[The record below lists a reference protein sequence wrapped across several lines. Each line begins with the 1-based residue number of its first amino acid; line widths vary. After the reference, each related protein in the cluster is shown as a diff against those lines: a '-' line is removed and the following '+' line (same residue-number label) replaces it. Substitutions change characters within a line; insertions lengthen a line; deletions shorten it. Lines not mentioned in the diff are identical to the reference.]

1 MDTWSRARV
10 FAEKETFMNRPDR
23 SFAAQLAAAL
33 SPRSS
38 RRGFTLIEL
47 LVVIAIIA
55 ILAAILFPVFARARE
70 SARQTTCAN
79 NLNQI
84 GKAFAMYYEDWD
96 GTLNPFEGGCT
107 WQQPNCGWPNR
118 IRTYNKTVT
127 LLQCPSDNHNFS
139 YTLNSYATC
148 NTPYLPAAVDGTT
161 SDIKVPSKMIHVADS
176 PGSGDERIDFTK
188 QVQSANTG
196 DVDID
201 TNDQKD
207 GVVYNGTKRTGKPI
221 TTAGLNYLWIYW
233 PGRHSGGANNILFFD
248 GHVKAYTDWNG
259 QVMTF
264 YRDGVTSK

>member
-1 MDTWSRARV
+1 MD
-10 FAEKETFMNRPDR
+10 RPDR
-23 SFAAQLAAAL
+23 SLAARCVAAL
-33 SPRSS
+33 SPRSK
-38 RRGFTLIEL
+38 RGFTLIEL

-70 SARQTTCAN
+70 SARQTSCAS

-96 GTLNPFEGGCT
+96 GTLNPFEGACT

-118 IRTYNKTVT
+118 IRTYNKTVS

-148 NTPYLPAAVDGTT
+148 NTPHLASATGVDATT
-161 SDIKVPSKMIHVADS
+161 SDIKVPSKMIHVADC
-176 PGSGDERIDFTK
+176 PGSGEERIDFTK
-188 QVQSANTG
+188 QTQGPNTG

-207 GVVYNGTKRTGKPI
+207 GNVYGGGKTKTNKPI
-221 TTAGLNYLWIYW
+221 TTAGLNYLYLYW
-233 PGRHSGGANNILFFD
+233 PGRHNGGSNNILFFD
-248 GHVKAYTDWNG
+248 GHVKAYTDWNP